1 MTREDVKTGKLMEIA
16 AVVTTSE
23 GDGPLS
29 IIAKTESI
37 VIHCDDATLYN
48 MSEWCKELF
57 INDVV
62 ARNNQWSLKK
72 IIKATIVKCCH
83 KFWTINDRPKYND
96 RMIEQPRGVMCQRPQ
111 NG

>member
-1 MTREDVKTGKLMEIA
+1 MDRRLIWIDCEMTREDVKTGKLMEIA
-16 AVVTTSE
+16 AVVTSSE
-23 GDGPLS
+23 RDGPLS
-29 IIAKTESI
+29 IIGQQSI
-37 VIHCDDATLYN
+37 VIHCDDDTLNN

-83 KFWTINDRPKYND
+83 KFWTIKR
-96 RMIEQPRGVMCQRPQ
+96 
-111 NG
+111 